1 MEFVGCPVIMLKS
14 NDKNYQNVSSSLL
27 KHSGLSDFI
36 TTSEDEYVERAI
48 EVAGS
53 TMLEQRVENK
63 KSFDENIC
71 DIEVFRKEFV
81 ETIKSVIQKQ

>member
-1 MEFVGCPVIMLKS
+1 M
-14 NDKNYQNVSSSLL
+14 
-27 KHSGLSDFI
+27 SDFI